1 MIFVTRRH
9 ALAQK
14 TLPRSTFFGAFTKNL
29 CKRATQ
35 LTLSAAFGGALTG
48 AATAGVLEETPVVP
62 SGNDLHLQEIL
73 YEVRADE
80 SRVARFRYV
89 MPLIRQGVEFT
100 DIEEDF
106 FHLCIGV
113 AVPYLA
119 IQDETVDQVI
129 ISMADRETTFGE
141 TTQVATQFFEAFSV
155 QDGTCIWEGF

>member
-1 MIFVTRRH
+1 MRVMTQRQGD
-9 ALAQK
+9 AQK
-14 TLPRSTFFGAFTKNL
+14 TFAPRTFFGAFIKNL

-35 LTLSAAFGGALTG
+35 LAVSAAFGGALLG

-62 SGNDLHLQEIL
+62 SGNEINLQEII
-73 YEVRADE
+73 YETRADD

-89 MPLIRQGVEFT
+89 MPLIRQGVEFY
-100 DIEEDF
+100 DIEDDF

-119 IQDETVDQVI
+119 VQEEKVDQVI
-129 ISMADRETTFGE
+129 ISMSDRETTFGE